1 MDTYVPQYTEYAC
14 RCEGLDIVSLV
25 RSRSRDKRADKKR
38 RRVGE
43 SEERESKR
51 RVGESDNNKMESE
64 VKKECGKKM
73 REEREG
79 REKKRK

>member
-1 MDTYVPQYTEYAC
+1 
-14 RCEGLDIVSLV
+14 
-25 RSRSRDKRADKKR
+25 
-38 RRVGE
+38 VGE